1 MTKMKVSAVTFE
13 KRRPD
18 STATEILFE
27 NQLDNADNRV
37 LLEISGVTFNI
48 QGKGLETRNIE
59 KLKLRE
65 KTEQVAKIAA
75 WESGAPRK
83 VPRPEYT
90 VIRTEQ
96 ESGGNDQP
104 VL

>member
-48 QGKGLETRNIE
+48 QGKELATKHEALR

-75 WESGAPRK
+75 WESGAP
-83 VPRPEYT
+83 
-90 VIRTEQ
+90 
-96 ESGGNDQP
+96 
-104 VL
+104 

>member
-48 QGKGLETRNIE
+48 QGKGLDIETRNIE

-75 WESGAPRK
+75 WESGAP
-83 VPRPEYT
+83 
-90 VIRTEQ
+90 
-96 ESGGNDQP
+96 
-104 VL
+104 